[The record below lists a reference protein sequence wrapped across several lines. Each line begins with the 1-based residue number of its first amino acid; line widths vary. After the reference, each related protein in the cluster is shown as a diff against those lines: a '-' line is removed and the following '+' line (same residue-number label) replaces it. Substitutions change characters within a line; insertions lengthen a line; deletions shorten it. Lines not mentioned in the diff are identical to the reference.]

1 MNDFA
6 SNHVGLARLGS
17 SHLLTGSKFKAMIR
31 DDRNQGKVNSKSC
44 KNYQRSSTTEC
55 VSALNRRT
63 LIEVA
68 EL

>member
-1 MNDFA
+1 MNDLA
-6 SNHVGLARLGS
+6 SNHVWLAQLGS
-17 SHLLTGSKFKAMIR
+17 SHLLTSSKFKAMIR

-44 KNYQRSSTTEC
+44 KNYQRRSKTEC
-55 VSALNRRT
+55 VSALNTST